1 MNKTDL
7 DNYINSKIYTN
18 VTEDITGNKLQE
30 VLRTINASVE
40 NNSNKGIA
48 NGYAPLNGSTK
59 IDASYL
65 PSYVDDVIEVANYAA
80 LPVTGET
87 GKIYITIN
95 TSLLYRWSG
104 TVYVQVGG
112 SDPVWGTIL
121 GTLSSQTDLQAALDG
136 KQNVFTGY
144 ANEIH
149 VSLGTGNDTSG
160 TGKLLLPYASITK
173 ALSVATNADLIIVHA
188 GTYNES
194 PTSNVY
200 APLITLN
207 DSADKTIINGTL
219 TLASATRV
227 KGFKINNLIISN
239 NDSTYIDDCN
249 ILTSFTKSGN
259 GFVQIDN
266 TTLQCSSGSLISGS
280 GITVINGDYLYP
292 LVVNNAG
299 ANVIVKISNSI
310 VTPSVLA
317 GNLAIVDSILVSAT
331 PTGNAITSSAG
342 TVVTLANSQILVPN
356 LDSVARVN
364 LQGFYSIFNCVFD
377 KPNSTLVS
385 LSATGG
391 PTNSID
397 YFQYI
402 NADKFITQ
410 GGTSSQ
416 FVKGDGTLG
425 TSVSGTVTSV
435 GLTMPSAFTV
445 SNSPITSSG
454 AIAVTG
460 AGVASQYVRGDGQLA
475 TLPTSTGGG
484 SALSYYLNGSV
495 SQGTIVGNTYY
506 QMSRNPVIGTG
517 TDFTISAD
525 GVIARFIT
533 DVGDPA
539 LLSIPS
545 GNWNLEFFFQSSSS
559 GGTPSFYTNV
569 YKYNGT
575 TFTLLGTNSTTPEG
589 ITNGTTIDAYF
600 TPVSIPTATLNIGDR
615 LAIEIYVNH
624 SSKTIKLHTENSHLC
639 QIITTFSTGLTALNG
654 LTKQVQYLATGT
666 TGSDFAINS
675 VDDTHTFNLPVASAT
690 NTGKLSSSNWSTFNG
705 KQDLLVSGTNIK
717 TINNNTILGSGNVNL
732 TSVGSTLYLYNNFI

>member
-121 GTLSSQTDLQAALDG
+121 GTLSSQTDLQAALD
-136 KQNVFTGY
+136 
-144 ANEIH
+144 A
-149 VSLGTGNDTSG
+149 
-160 TGKLLLPYASITK
+160 KLDDP
-173 ALSVATNADLIIVHA
+173 
-188 GTYNES
+188 
-194 PTSNVY
+194 
-200 APLITLN
+200 
-207 DSADKTIINGTL
+207 NGT
-219 TLASATRV
+219 SA
-227 KGFKINNLIISN
+227 
-239 NDSTYIDDCN
+239 
-249 ILTSFTKSGN
+249 
-259 GFVQIDN
+259 
-266 TTLQCSSGSLISGS
+266 
-280 GITVINGDYLYP
+280 
-292 LVVNNAG
+292 
-299 ANVIVKISNSI
+299 
-310 VTPSVLA
+310 
-317 GNLAIVDSILVSAT
+317 
-331 PTGNAITSSAG
+331 
-342 TVVTLANSQILVPN
+342 
-356 LDSVARVN
+356 
-364 LQGFYSIFNCVFD
+364 
-377 KPNSTLVS
+377 
-385 LSATGG
+385 
-391 PTNSID
+391 
-397 YFQYI
+397 QYI
-402 NADKFITQ
+402 
-410 GGTSSQ
+410 
-416 FVKGDGTLG
+416 KGDGTLG

-495 SQGTIVGNTYY
+495 SQGTIGGNTYY
-506 QMSRNPVIGTG
+506 EMSRNPVIGTG

-533 DVGDPA
+533 DVGDPG
-539 LLSIPS
+539 LLSVPS

-559 GGTPSFYTNV
+559 GGTPSFYVNI
-569 YKYNGT
+569 YKYSAIT
-575 TFTLLGTNSTTPEG
+575 STFTLLGTNSTAPEA
-589 ITNGTTIDAYF
+589 ITNGTLIDAYF
-600 TPVSIPTATLNIGDR
+600 TPVTIPTTTLNIGDR

-624 SSKTIKLHTENSHLC
+624 SSKTIKLHTEDSHLC
-639 QIITTFSTGLTALNG
+639 QIITNFSTGLNALNG
-654 LTKQVQYLATGT
+654 LTAQVQYLATGT

-705 KQDLLVSGTNIK
+705 KQDLLVSGTNIQ
-717 TINNNTILGSGNVNL
+717 TINGNNILTSGNLVLSTAKDREHDFASPYDYLGYAVAGTPTSSTGWTITRL
-732 TSVGSTLYLYNNFI
+732 TISSDGSSVVEHASGIWDNRASLTYI